1 MTIPD
6 LVQNE
11 LDTHESNVQAA
22 KTLAN
27 VKLQQCITDVNTQL
41 ETYLEQEKLAVVR
54 RIISVSNGLPVDP
67 SDVLVCVITC

>member
-11 LDTHESNVQAA
+11 LDTHESNVQDA

-27 VKLQQCITDVNTQL
+27 VKLQQCIADVNTQL

-54 RIISVSNGLPVDP
+54 RIVSLSNGLPIDP